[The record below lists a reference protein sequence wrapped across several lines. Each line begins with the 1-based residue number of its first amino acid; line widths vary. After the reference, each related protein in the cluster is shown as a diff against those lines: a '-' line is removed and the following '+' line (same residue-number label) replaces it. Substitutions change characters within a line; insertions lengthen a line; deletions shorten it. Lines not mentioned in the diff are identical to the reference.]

1 MTTHESRLPFPSS
14 SNPPEAQSGQTGQ
27 ASTVVDRVAR
37 SAHET
42 IDHLADRAVPQA
54 RRLEAGVAE
63 ANSALQQR
71 AAQAQEVSAEWV
83 DSLRATVR
91 EHPLATLA
99 AGVAIGMLVSRL
111 R

>member
-1 MTTHESRLPFPSS
+1 MSTTESRIPFPSS
-14 SNPPEAQSGQTGQ
+14 TNPPETQSGQMGQ
-27 ASTVVDRVAR
+27 ASTLVDRVAK

-42 IDHLADRAVPQA
+42 IDNFAERAAPKA
-54 RRLEAGVAE
+54 RQLEAGVAE
-63 ANSALQQR
+63 ANTALQQR
-71 AAQAQEVSAEWV
+71 AVQAQEISAEWV

-99 AGVAIGMLVSRL
+99 AGVALGMLVSRF

>member
-1 MTTHESRLPFPSS
+1 MSIQESRIPFPSS
-14 SNPPEAQSGQTGQ
+14 GNPPAEQNVASGH
-27 ASTVVDRVAR
+27 ASTLVDRVAR

-42 IDHLADRAVPQA
+42 IDHLAERAVPQA

-63 ANSALQQR
+63 ANTLLQQR
-71 AAQAQEVSAEWV
+71 AAQAQELSAEWV
-83 DSLRATVR
+83 DTLRATVR

-99 AGVAIGMLVSRL
+99 AGVALGMLVSRL